1 MNFGAREMVLS
12 IIVPVYNMAGD
23 GKLKYCIDSL
33 LNQTFRGEY
42 EIIAVD
48 DASTDD
54 SLAILREYESKYPG
68 KVRVIA
74 SEVNRH
80 QGGARNAGIREAS
93 GEWVS
98 FIDSDDWVSP
108 DYYEKLFDRA
118 NETGADVVGCCYSI
132 VSDHTFEVGEIV
144 RNEFASGT
152 GEFTDE
158 RRRDFLNNM
167 SSMVTKIYKTSLI
180 TGNGLSFP
188 EGIFYEDNAAGP
200 IWAMYYKRFEYVD
213 EPLYYYYQHD
223 TSTVHTITERRCFD
237 RMEAAEFM
245 LSEMKKRGFLGKYRE
260 EIENIFTTV
269 YFVNTLFSYMRM
281 PRGRKLSVVRTL
293 RKRML
298 EEFPDFRNNKFYGRF
313 MDDEQKKYVD
323 ILMANPLSFYVRYS
337 LLWMYRDLKK
347 T

>member
-1 MNFGAREMVLS
+1 MDLS
-12 IIVPVYNMAGD
+12 IIVPVYNMASD
-23 GKLKYCIDSL
+23 GKLNFCLDSL
-33 LNQTFRGEY
+33 LNQTYKGEY

-54 SLAILREYESKYPG
+54 SLAILREYEGKYPG

-74 SEVNRH
+74 SEINRH
-80 QGGARNAGIREAS
+80 QGGARNAGIKEAA
-93 GEWVS
+93 GKWIS

-108 DYYEKLFDRA
+108 DYYEKLFKRA
-118 NETGADVVGCCYSI
+118 GETGADVVGCCYSI
-132 VSDHTFEVGEIV
+132 VSEHTFEVGKIV
-144 RNEFASGT
+144 RNEYENGT

-167 SSMVTKIYKTSLI
+167 SSMVTKIYKSSLI
-180 TGNGLSFP
+180 KDNDLSFP
-188 EGIFYEDNAAGP
+188 EGIFYEDNAACP
-200 IWAMYYKRFEYVD
+200 IWAMYYERFEYVD

-223 TSTVHTITERRCFD
+223 ASTVHTITERRCFD

-245 LSEMKKRGFLGKYRE
+245 LSEMKKRGFLDKYRE

-347 T
+347 A

>member
-1 MNFGAREMVLS
+1 MNLS
-12 IIVPVYNMAGD
+12 IIVPVYNMASD
-23 GKLKYCIDSL
+23 GKLNFCLDSL
-33 LNQTFRGEY
+33 LNQTYKGEY

-54 SLAILREYESKYPG
+54 SLSVLREYESKHPG
-68 KVRVIA
+68 MFKVIESR
-74 SEVNRH
+74 VNRH
-80 QGGARNAGIREAS
+80 QGGARNLGIAEAS
-93 GEWVS
+93 GEWIS

-108 DYYEKLFDRA
+108 DFYEKLIGRA
-118 NETGADVVGCCYSI
+118 LETGADVVGCCYSL
-132 VSDHTFEVGEIV
+132 VSSQTFEVGEIA
-144 RNEFASGT
+144 RDEFKMAS

-158 RRRDFLNNM
+158 RRRDFLNHL
-167 SSMVTKIYKTSLI
+167 SSMVTKIYKSSLI
-180 TGNGLSFP
+180 KDNDLSFP
-188 EGIFYEDNAAGP
+188 EGIFYEDNAAFP

-223 TSTVHTITERRCFD
+223 TSTVHTITASRCAD

-245 LSEMKKRGFLGKYRE
+245 LSEIKKRGFLDKYRP

-281 PRGRKLSVVRTL
+281 PHGRKYSVVRTL

-298 EEFPDFRNNKFYGRF
+298 EEFPDFRKNEFYGRY

-323 ILMANPLSFYVRYS
+323 ILMANSFSFYVRYT

-347 T
+347 A

>member
-1 MNFGAREMVLS
+1 M
-12 IIVPVYNMAGD
+12 
-23 GKLKYCIDSL
+23 
-33 LNQTFRGEY
+33 
-42 EIIAVD
+42 
-48 DASTDD
+48 
-54 SLAILREYESKYPG
+54 
-68 KVRVIA
+68 
-74 SEVNRH
+74 
-80 QGGARNAGIREAS
+80 
-93 GEWVS
+93 
-98 FIDSDDWVSP
+98 
-108 DYYEKLFDRA
+108 
-118 NETGADVVGCCYSI
+118 GCCYSL
-132 VSDHTFEVGEIV
+132 VSSHTFEVGKV
-144 RNEFASGT
+144 CGLGLKHGT

-167 SSMVTKIYKTSLI
+167 SSMVTKIYKASLI
-180 TGNGLSFP
+180 RDNGLSFP

-200 IWAMYYKRFEYVD
+200 IWAMYYQRFEYVD

-245 LSEMKKRGFLGKYRE
+245 LSEMKKRGFLDKYRE

-281 PRGRKLSVVRTL
+281 PHGRKLSVVRTL
-293 RKRML
+293 KKRML

-323 ILMANPLSFYVRYS
+323 ILMANSLSFYLGYS

-347 T
+347 A

>member
-1 MNFGAREMVLS
+1 MDLS
-12 IIVPVYNMAGD
+12 IIVPVYNMASD
-23 GKLKYCIDSL
+23 GKLNYCIDSL
-33 LNQTFRGEY
+33 LNQTFKGEY

-54 SLAILREYESKYPG
+54 SLAVLREYESKYPG
-68 KVRVIA
+68 KVRAIA

-80 QGGARNAGIREAS
+80 QGGARNKGIREAA
-93 GEWVS
+93 GEWIS

-108 DYYEKLFDRA
+108 DYYEKLFNRA
-118 NETGADVVGCCYSI
+118 QETGADVVGCCYSI

-144 RNEFASGT
+144 RNEFDKGT

-167 SSMVTKIYKTSLI
+167 SSMVTKIYKASLI
-180 TGNGLSFP
+180 RDNGLSFP

-200 IWAMYYKRFEYVD
+200 IWAMYYQRFEYVD

-245 LSEMKKRGFLGKYRE
+245 LSEMKKRGFLDKYRE

-281 PRGRKLSVVRTL
+281 PHGRKLGVVRTL
-293 RKRML
+293 KKRML

-323 ILMANPLSFYVRYS
+323 ILMANSLSFYLRYS

-347 T
+347 A

>member
-1 MNFGAREMVLS
+1 MDLS
-12 IIVPVYNMAGD
+12 IIVPVYNMASD
-23 GKLKYCIDSL
+23 GKLNYCIDSL
-33 LNQTFRGEY
+33 LNQTFKGEY

-54 SLAILREYESKYPG
+54 SLAVLREYESKYPG
-68 KVRVIA
+68 KVRAIA

-80 QGGARNAGIREAS
+80 QGGARNKGIREAA
-93 GEWVS
+93 GEWIS
-98 FIDSDDWVSP
+98 FNDSDDWVSP
-108 DYYEKLFDRA
+108 DYYEKLFNRA
-118 NETGADVVGCCYSI
+118 QETGADVVGCCYSI

-144 RNEFASGT
+144 RNEFDKGT

-167 SSMVTKIYKTSLI
+167 SSMVTKIYKASLI
-180 TGNGLSFP
+180 RDNGLSFP

-200 IWAMYYKRFEYVD
+200 IWAMYYQRFEYVD

-245 LSEMKKRGFLGKYRE
+245 LSEMKKRGFLDKYRE

-281 PRGRKLSVVRTL
+281 PHGRKLGVVRTL
-293 RKRML
+293 KKRML

-323 ILMANPLSFYVRYS
+323 ILMANSLSFYLRYS

-347 T
+347 A

>member
-1 MNFGAREMVLS
+1 MDLS
-12 IIVPVYNMAGD
+12 IIVPVYNMASD
-23 GKLKYCIDSL
+23 GKLNYCIDSL
-33 LNQTFRGEY
+33 LNQTFKGEY
-42 EIIAVD
+42 EIITVD

-54 SLAILREYESKYPG
+54 SLAVLREYESKYPG
-68 KVRVIA
+68 KVRAIA

-80 QGGARNAGIREAS
+80 QGGARNKGIREAA
-93 GEWVS
+93 GEWIS

-108 DYYEKLFDRA
+108 DYYEKLFNRA
-118 NETGADVVGCCYSI
+118 QETGADVVGCCYSI

-144 RNEFASGT
+144 RNEFDKGT

-167 SSMVTKIYKTSLI
+167 SSMVTKIYKASLI
-180 TGNGLSFP
+180 RDNGLSFP

-200 IWAMYYKRFEYVD
+200 IWAMYYQRFEYVD

-245 LSEMKKRGFLGKYRE
+245 LSEMKKRGFLDKYRE

-281 PRGRKLSVVRTL
+281 PHGRKLSVVRTL
-293 RKRML
+293 KKRML

-323 ILMANPLSFYVRYS
+323 ILMANSLSFYLRYS

-347 T
+347 A